1 MCASWAVLPEMQLS
15 AHTCL
20 VTSCNCE
27 FMLIFLLLNT
37 SLQQLIAFEALL
49 HEITPARF
57 QHDDTCCTE
66 RMQ

>member
-1 MCASWAVLPEMQLS
+1 
-15 AHTCL
+15 
-20 VTSCNCE
+20 
-27 FMLIFLLLNT
+27 MLIFLLLNT

-49 HEITPARF
+49 HEITPASWF